1 MKTEKNL
8 SCEGTLR
15 RQQMVPTYPTRN
27 DGLKPTPISI
37 NNS

>member
-15 RQQMVPTYPTRN
+15 RQQMVIIQQETMDLSPRLFP
-27 DGLKPTPISI
+27 
-37 NNS
+37 